1 MKETVKQILVRS
13 IGLTLATAFG
23 GTAIGAI
30 AGDWLFGTVVG
41 ILSSFA
47 VVATMIGVSVAWSG
61 ELTEQSVTNAFRAAV
76 SKAAED
82 NEKLKD
88 ALQVNKD
95 GDLSEVFIEEFYVGF
110 EIGENKWLIV
120 DEGTEDGEI

>member
-1 MKETVKQILVRS
+1 MKETVKQILIRS
-13 IGLTLATAFG
+13 IGLTIATAFG

-30 AGDWLFGTVVG
+30 AGDWLFGTLVG

-82 NEKLKD
+82 NEQLKD
-88 ALQVNKD
+88 ALKVNKD
-95 GDLSEVFIEEFYVGF
+95 GDFDWDDVEFD
-110 EIGENKWLIV
+110 
-120 DEGTEDGEI
+120 DEDLDEYDPKAKDDVA

>member
-1 MKETVKQILVRS
+1 VKETVKQILIRS
-13 IGLTLATAFG
+13 LGLTMATFFG
-23 GTAIGAI
+23 GAAVGSI
-30 AGDWLFGTVVG
+30 AGDWVFGALVG

-82 NEKLKD
+82 NENLQD
-88 ALQVNKD
+88 ALKVEKD
-95 GDLSEVFIEEFYVGF
+95 GEFDFDDVVFDGDDDLYDPNAKDDI
-110 EIGENKWLIV
+110 K
-120 DEGTEDGEI
+120 

>member
-1 MKETVKQILVRS
+1 MKNTIKQILIRS

-30 AGDWLFGTVVG
+30 AGDWVFGTVVG

-76 SKAAED
+76 SKAAEE
-82 NEKLKD
+82 NEQLKD
-88 ALQVNKD
+88 ALKVNKD
-95 GDLSEVFIEEFYVGF
+95 GDFD
-110 EIGENKWLIV
+110 WDDV
-120 DEGTEDGEI
+120 DFDDEDLDEYDPKAKDDVA